1 MPHTG
6 SVTSHIAGRRDV
18 WRAIGWAVLAI
29 AAAAYYGRYAK
40 TIISWSVYMDGAR
53 CLWDGQVL
61 LECASDFTYPP
72 ALALAMIP
80 FLALSSTLQLVIWYL
95 ISIVAAVACVARCEA
110 LVRRLYPSADS
121 EPNATWIRV
130 ISLLLSLK
138 FILSVLTYQSYDLL
152 VFCLIL
158 LGLWA
163 LASGRALT
171 AGGILAVVTALKA
184 TPLMFLPYLLLKRRF
199 AAALVF
205 IVVLALCCVLPDL
218 FSVLKGGR
226 SDYFENWISQ
236 VVGPALTPGGSSS
249 RFFWHTWMGQ
259 SHGNLSL
266 RGVMNRLVREPIW
279 GVEPRAAL
287 AMSYVVV
294 AAAIA
299 LLLALSARRDKLIAV
314 DGAILLIG
322 MLALSPISSRY
333 HFILLMLPYT
343 VLAAACLCDRRM
355 RAFGAV
361 VLFMSFILATGT
373 SNDVGGQTLAEFSH
387 AHGFLLAGALI
398 LLVPLGR
405 IIWMER
411 LTSGQAGSDDLSAGK
426 SR

>member
-1 MPHTG
+1 
-6 SVTSHIAGRRDV
+6 
-18 WRAIGWAVLAI
+18 
-29 AAAAYYGRYAK
+29 
-40 TIISWSVYMDGAR
+40 
-53 CLWDGQVL
+53 
-61 LECASDFTYPP
+61 
-72 ALALAMIP
+72 MIP
-80 FLALSSTLQLVIWYL
+80 FLALSPTLQLVIWYL
-95 ISIVAAVACVARCEA
+95 ISIGATAICVVLCEA
-110 LVRRLYPSADS
+110 LVRRLYPGAGS
-121 EPNATWIRV
+121 EPNAAWIRA
-130 ISLLLSLK
+130 ISVLLSLK

-163 LASGRALT
+163 LANGRALT

-184 TPLMFLPYLLLKRRF
+184 TPLIFLPYLLLKRRF
-199 AAALVF
+199 GATLIF

-218 FSVLKGGR
+218 FSALKGGR
-226 SDYFENWISQ
+226 SDYFENWINQ
-236 VVGPALTPGGSSS
+236 VVSPALTPGGNSP

-266 RGVMNRLVREPIW
+266 RGVVNRLVREPIW
-279 GVEPRAAL
+279 GLEPRTILAA
-287 AMSYVVV
+287 AYVVV
-294 AAAIA
+294 AAVIA
-299 LLLALSARRDKLIAV
+299 LLLRLSARRDKLIAV

-343 VLAAACLCDRRM
+343 VLAAACMCDRRM
-355 RAFGAV
+355 RLFGAV
-361 VLFMSFILATGT
+361 ALAMSFILATGT
-373 SNDVGGQTLAEFSH
+373 SNDLTGQSLAEFSH

-411 LTSGQAGSDDLSAGK
+411 LAPDQTGGDDLATGK